1 VQRLVLVSGPTAT
14 GKSTMAEEI
23 AEAGLDMT
31 VVSFDWI
38 MSGLRVFP
46 DVWAAVERPVEKQRA
61 VGWSLLSRVAEQ
73 QLRRGASVVL
83 DLVAR
88 EEPRHEWEQL
98 ARRYR
103 AAFSVV
109 ECSCSDPELLR
120 ARVEGRRRSIPG
132 WYELTWTDVER
143 SRANYVPLAPPKIV
157 IDSAVPV
164 AVNVDLVWDHLC
176 GDT

>member
-1 VQRLVLVSGPTAT
+1 MQRLILVSGPTGT
-14 GKSTMAEEI
+14 GKSTI
-23 AEAGLDMT
+23 AEQLAEPTLDMT
-31 VVSFDWI
+31 VVGFDWI
-38 MSGLRVFP
+38 MSGLRAFP
-46 DVWAAVERPVEKQRA
+46 DVWAAVELPVERQRA

-88 EEPRHEWEQL
+88 EEPRREWEQL
-98 ARRYR
+98 ARRYH
-103 AAFSVV
+103 AAFDVV

-132 WYELTWTDVER
+132 WYELTGADVER

-157 IDSAVPV
+157 IDSAAPV
-164 AVNVDLVWDHLC
+164 DVNVDFVWNHLR
-176 GDT
+176 GE